1 MSHGDPTVEREVD
14 EASLQSAENEGTAE
28 DLLARL
34 LQCDEQLAAVLSQAA
49 AAIRGIAPR
58 GQESKGDFEQ
68 HTRQWFATLNEIQMT
83 LRDAAH
89 ALRQAQ
95 LPPLTSPATARAR
108 LSGEAGI
115 AGRAHALYDET
126 PLSLSA
132 LRIRELAWRQ
142 VAESLQ
148 SQTAQPDCILTNAL
162 LGGASLG

>member
-1 MSHGDPTVEREVD
+1 MSHDDPAVEREVD
-14 EASLQSAENEGTAE
+14 EASSQSAENEGTAE
-28 DLLARL
+28 ELLARL
-34 LQCDEQLAAVLSQAA
+34 LQCDEQLAVLLSQGAA
-49 AAIRGIAPR
+49 AVRGIAPR
-58 GQESKGDFEQ
+58 GQESEGDFEQ
-68 HTRQWFATLNEIQMT
+68 HTRQWFATLNEVQMT

-95 LPPLTSPATARAR
+95 LPPLTPPATASAR

-126 PLSLSA
+126 SLSLSA

-148 SQTAQPDCILTNAL
+148 SQTAQPDYALTNAL